1 MCFFFSNASNNFH
14 VLFVFL
20 LNFFHKLSF
29 SEFFLLRHWYH
40 SNLISV
46 RNRESSRQ
54 RSLCNDKQGVV
65 SWNFIGLFCSLND
78 KFLMISKHNY
88 LYCYHF
94 SVSKIRCLH
103 SHYFMFRLS
112 PFDITKIRHFFEFY
126 ILPALETIICLLW
139 YNSYGICI
147 NTIKINQYKCR
158 IVY

>member
-1 MCFFFSNASNNFH
+1 MLACVSFFLMLLIISTSSSFSFSTFFTNFPFPNFFFC
-14 VLFVFL
+14 VIDIT
-20 LNFFHKLSF
+20 
-29 SEFFLLRHWYH
+29 RY
-40 SNLISV
+40 LISA

-126 ILPALETIICLLW
+126 ILPALETIICLL
-139 YNSYGICI
+139 
-147 NTIKINQYKCR
+147 
-158 IVY
+158 